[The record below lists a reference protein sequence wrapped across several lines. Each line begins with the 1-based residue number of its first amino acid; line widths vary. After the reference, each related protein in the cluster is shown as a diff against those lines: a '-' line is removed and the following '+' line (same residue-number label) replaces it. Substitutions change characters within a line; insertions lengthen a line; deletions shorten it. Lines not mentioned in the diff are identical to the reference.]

1 VSSDKV
7 AASHHRRRVTL
18 PPFPVLPW
26 AMRTKMHSHS
36 PKHPCISSH
45 RRTTRDLTKLAAAV
59 MPLPPSI
66 LSL

>member
-1 VSSDKV
+1 MSSDKAV
-7 AASHHRRRVTL
+7 VSRHRLRVTL
-18 PPFPVLPW
+18 PPFPVLRW
-26 AMRTKMHSHS
+26 ATRTKMHSHS

-59 MPLPPSI
+59 MPLPPFI